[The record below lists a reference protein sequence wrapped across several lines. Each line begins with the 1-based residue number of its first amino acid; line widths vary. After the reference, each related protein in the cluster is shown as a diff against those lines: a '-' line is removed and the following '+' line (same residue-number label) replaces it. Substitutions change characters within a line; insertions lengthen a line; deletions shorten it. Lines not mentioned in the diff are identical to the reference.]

1 MTPATPAH
9 KLNGSKRRNVGLLSA
24 PVKKSPCVNQTRML
38 RRETKQTAQ
47 ARETTNIL
55 QLKEFFTKAFHK
67 TAVRV

>member
-38 RRETKQTAQ
+38 RRETKQTTQ